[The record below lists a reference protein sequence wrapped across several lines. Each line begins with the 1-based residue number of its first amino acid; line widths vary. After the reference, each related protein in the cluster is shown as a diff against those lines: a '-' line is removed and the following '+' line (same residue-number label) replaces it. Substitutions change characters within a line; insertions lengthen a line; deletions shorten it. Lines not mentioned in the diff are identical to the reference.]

1 MIESYKYEV
10 NQCGVD
16 WHPTKIGQYMYIYFL
31 QIGDGGVINNK
42 KLEVIWR

>member
-1 MIESYKYEV
+1 MNESYKYEV
-10 NQCGVD
+10 NQRGVD

-31 QIGDGGVINNK
+31 QIGGVINYK